1 MHDGL
6 TNLVRQLIMSRMKR
20 FDAYDFGVLGG
31 FASISAGY
39 PFRGKIDALP
49 KGGVAVIQMR
59 NTDPDTGIDW
69 NGLSR
74 IELPRPS
81 TKAFLRP
88 DDIILSTRGG
98 RNFPYC
104 IEQRDEQVV
113 CSPHFFVI
121 RVMTS
126 AILPQFLA
134 WQMMQKPAQDHFAAG
149 ATGSY
154 ILNLKREVVESLP
167 ITIPQL
173 AQQQHIVDLDAAMRS
188 ERAILT
194 QLIDNRAA
202 EMAAIARQ
210 LLAPAFQ
217 RSEQRTS

>member
-1 MHDGL
+1 
-6 TNLVRQLIMSRMKR
+6 MKR
-20 FDAYDFGVLGG
+20 FDAYDSGLLAGL
-31 FASISAGY
+31 ASISAGY

-49 KGGVAVIQMR
+49 EGDVAVIQMR
-59 NTDPDTGIDW
+59 NADPETGIDW
-69 NGLSR
+69 EGLAR
-74 IELPRPS
+74 IELPRAS
-81 TKAFLRP
+81 AKAFLRP
-88 DDIILSTRGG
+88 GDIILSTRGG

-104 IEQRDEQVV
+104 IEERDEQVV

-121 RVMTS
+121 RVRTD

-134 WQMMQKPAQDHFAAG
+134 WQMMQKPAQDYFAAG

-154 ILNLKREVVESLP
+154 ILNLKREVVENLP
-167 ITIPQL
+167 IAIPPL
-173 AQQQHIVDLDAAMRS
+173 AQQQHIADLDAAMRG

-202 EMAAIARQ
+202 EMTAIAQQ

-217 RSEQRTS
+217 RPEQRAS